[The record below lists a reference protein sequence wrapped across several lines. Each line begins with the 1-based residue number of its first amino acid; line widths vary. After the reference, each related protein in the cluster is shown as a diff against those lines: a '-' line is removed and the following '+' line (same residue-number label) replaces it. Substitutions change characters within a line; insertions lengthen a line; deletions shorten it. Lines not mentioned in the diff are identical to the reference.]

1 MTFRRW
7 QISGIICALIIIV
20 SSLAGG
26 ACSRTTL
33 SSFSE
38 TRSLMGTFIAVTV
51 YAPDKDSAEA
61 AFDAAFERMSQIE
74 EAASIYLPTAEAYQL
89 NAEGFI
95 DGASDDLKNLVELSI
110 EYGELTDGYFDITVQ
125 PVLELWESGLWKEPP
140 QVQQERVS
148 QTMELVGYDK
158 ISIDGDSISLAP
170 GMKITLGGIAK
181 GYAAG
186 EALSVLKEMGIEHA
200 VVNAGGDSATLGKK
214 PDGSGWQVSLKNP
227 DDPTEWITAFSLEGD
242 SVATSGNYE
251 RYFSPDKKVSH
262 LLNPLTG
269 FSESNCI
276 SVTII
281 TSRAELADALA
292 TAVFVMG
299 PAQGLS
305 FINGLDGAECMII
318 DNDRQIHRS
327 SGLSKYEVQG
337 ANT

>member
-7 QISGIICALIIIV
+7 QISGVICALIIITC
-20 SSLAGG
+20 SLVGG
-26 ACSRTTL
+26 ACSQTAL
-33 SSFSE
+33 SAFSE
-38 TRSLMGTFIAVTV
+38 TRALMDTFITVTV

-74 EAASIYLPTAEAYQL
+74 QAASIYLEAAEAYQL
-89 NAEGFI
+89 NARGFI
-95 DGASDDLKNLVELSI
+95 EGASDDLKNLVEQSV
-110 EYGELTDGYFDITVQ
+110 EYGELTGGYFDITVQ
-125 PVLELWESGLWKEPP
+125 PVLELWESGLWKETL

-148 QTMELVGYDK
+148 EAMELVGYDK
-158 ISIDGDSISLAP
+158 IVLNGDSISLQP
-170 GMKITLGGIAK
+170 EMKITLGGIAK

-186 EALSVLKEMGIEHA
+186 EALRVLENLGIKHA

-214 PDGSGWQVSLKNP
+214 PDGSGWLASLKNP
-227 DDPTEWITAFSLEGD
+227 DDSTQWIAAFSLEGD
-242 SVATSGNYE
+242 SIATSGNYE
-251 RYFSPDKKVSH
+251 RYFSPDKQVSH

-281 TSRAELADALA
+281 TPRAELADALA

-299 PAQGLS
+299 PAEGLS
-305 FINGLDGAECMII
+305 FVNSLDGVECMII

-327 SGLSKYEVQG
+327 SGLNKYEVQG
-337 ANT
+337 ANA

>member
-7 QISGIICALIIIV
+7 QISGVICALIIITC
-20 SSLAGG
+20 SLVGG
-26 ACSRTTL
+26 ACSQTAL
-33 SSFSE
+33 SAFSE
-38 TRSLMGTFIAVTV
+38 TRSLMDTFITVTV

-74 EAASIYLPTAEAYQL
+74 QAASIYLEAAEAYQL
-89 NAEGFI
+89 NARGFI
-95 DGASDDLKNLVELSI
+95 EGASDDLKNLVEQSV
-110 EYGELTDGYFDITVQ
+110 EYGELTGGYFDITVQ
-125 PVLELWESGLWKEPP
+125 PVLELWESGLWKETL

-148 QTMELVGYDK
+148 EAMELVGYDK
-158 ISIDGDSISLAP
+158 IVLNGDSISLQP
-170 GMKITLGGIAK
+170 EMKITLGGVAK

-186 EALSVLKEMGIEHA
+186 EALRALEEIGIEHA

-214 PDGSGWQVSLKNP
+214 PDGSGWLASLKNP
-227 DDPTEWITAFSLEGD
+227 DDSTQWIAAFSLEGD
-242 SVATSGNYE
+242 SIATSGNYE
-251 RYFSPDKKVSH
+251 RYFSPDKQVSH

-281 TSRAELADALA
+281 TPRAELADALA

-299 PAQGLS
+299 PAEGIS
-305 FINGLDGAECMII
+305 FVNSLDDVECMII

-327 SGLSKYEVQG
+327 SGLNKYEVQG
-337 ANT
+337 ANA